1 MKKFAFLALLFFIY
15 YVAGMYESMA
25 LMVFFL
31 TLFLLM
37 AVMFLLS
44 FYLKRHIRASFMDQ
58 IVYTEKGEPFEW
70 RLRVDNTGRLPAG
83 RFVLKFHQDRKGRK
97 IQGNCGCG
105 EHVLYFRN
113 KEEHCGIFSV
123 RADEF
128 RVYDYIGIFFRK
140 RHMKDEMTVIAFPK
154 QAGMNI
160 ENCGL
165 LSGSEELPSG
175 NSLLPG
181 EDHDE
186 IRQIRE
192 YREGDPIRHIHWNQ
206 TARSGK
212 LWIRE
217 YEESKGGIVLILDFP
232 AGEQIPGD
240 EADAFYTL
248 VGAVITGLF
257 AHVSVV
263 HVRWKS
269 GGMDICGSG
278 QIRELFV
285 RLYHMRG
292 DCDVRRGYDER
303 GACGEGET
311 EKNGPGSLSESADL
325 RDMPVIRL
333 SADLTLYAGD
343 RAVFQFSKERILED
357 LAGRAFSL

>member
-123 RADEF
+123 RADEL

-140 RHMKDEMTVIAFPK
+140 RHMEDEMTVIAFPK

-165 LSGSEELPSG
+165 LSGSQELPSG

-192 YREGDPIRHIHWNQ
+192 
-206 TARSGK
+206 
-212 LWIRE
+212 
-217 YEESKGGIVLILDFP
+217 
-232 AGEQIPGD
+232 
-240 EADAFYTL
+240 
-248 VGAVITGLF
+248 
-257 AHVSVV
+257 
-263 HVRWKS
+263 
-269 GGMDICGSG
+269 
-278 QIRELFV
+278 LFV
-285 RLYHMRG
+285 RLYHMRGDCGERG

-357 LAGRAFSL
+357 LAGRVFRL

>member
-44 FYLKRHIRASFMDQ
+44 FYL
-58 IVYTEKGEPFEW
+58 
-70 RLRVDNTGRLPAG
+70 
-83 RFVLKFHQDRKGRK
+83 
-97 IQGNCGCG
+97 
-105 EHVLYFRN
+105 
-113 KEEHCGIFSV
+113 
-123 RADEF
+123 
-128 RVYDYIGIFFRK
+128 K

-248 VGAVITGLF
+248 VGAVITGIF

>member
-165 LSGSEELPSG
+165 LSGSEELLSG

-192 YREGDPIRHIHWNQ
+192 
-206 TARSGK
+206 
-212 LWIRE
+212 
-217 YEESKGGIVLILDFP
+217 
-232 AGEQIPGD
+232 
-240 EADAFYTL
+240 
-248 VGAVITGLF
+248 
-257 AHVSVV
+257 
-263 HVRWKS
+263 
-269 GGMDICGSG
+269 
-278 QIRELFV
+278 LFV
-285 RLYHMRG
+285 RLYHKRG
-292 DCDVRRGYDER
+292 DCDER

-311 EKNGPGSLSESADL
+311 ETTGPGSFSESADL
-325 RDMPVIRL
+325 RDMPMIRL

-357 LAGRAFSL
+357 LAGRVFRL

>member
-1 MKKFAFLALLFFIY
+1 
-15 YVAGMYESMA
+15 
-25 LMVFFL
+25 
-31 TLFLLM
+31 
-37 AVMFLLS
+37 
-44 FYLKRHIRASFMDQ
+44 
-58 IVYTEKGEPFEW
+58 
-70 RLRVDNTGRLPAG
+70 
-83 RFVLKFHQDRKGRK
+83 
-97 IQGNCGCG
+97 
-105 EHVLYFRN
+105 
-113 KEEHCGIFSV
+113 
-123 RADEF
+123 
-128 RVYDYIGIFFRK
+128 
-140 RHMKDEMTVIAFPK
+140 MTVIAFPK

-192 YREGDPIRHIHWNQ
+192 YREGDPIRYIHWNQ

-217 YEESKGGIVLILDFP
+217 YEESKEGIILILDFP

-240 EADAFYTL
+240 EADAFYTM

-269 GGMDICGSG
+269 GGMDIREGG

-292 DCDVRRGYDER
+292 YCGECGGCGERGGCDER

-311 EKNGPGSLSESADL
+311 EKTGPGSFSESADL
-325 RDMPVIRL
+325 WDIPMIRL

-357 LAGRAFSL
+357 LAGRVFRL